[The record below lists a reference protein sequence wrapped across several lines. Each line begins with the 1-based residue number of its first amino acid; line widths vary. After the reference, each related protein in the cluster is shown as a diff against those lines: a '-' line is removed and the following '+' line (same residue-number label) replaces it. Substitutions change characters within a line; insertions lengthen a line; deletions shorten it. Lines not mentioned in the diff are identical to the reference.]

1 VTARQAGQTGQ
12 AAALAVR
19 PVGRL
24 LWHACSQTNLS
35 VGVYGI
41 YALTNAWFVARG
53 VGPDALAAVNLVAP
67 VLLILGAVG
76 TTVGVG
82 GASLVSRRLGAGDL
96 EGAGRAAGN
105 TFVVFWVTALVV
117 MVAGLAALEPL
128 LTVLGAQGEVREYA
142 RDYAVVLLLGAFAA
156 TGFSSLV
163 RAEGRMVFS
172 TLMWVVPIFV
182 QMMLDPVLVLG
193 LDMGV
198 RGAAL
203 ATIGGQSV
211 SAGMSLW
218 FFFVQRQRP
227 YRVGLKQLRPHPST
241 VAAVVTIGAPSFL
254 AGFGATLLVVL
265 ANNQLAAAG
274 GAVALAAFAIASR
287 LQTFAAMPHMGIA
300 QGLQPVAGYNA
311 GAQLWPRVRRAR
323 VLALR
328 ATVGYGAAA
337 AAMLVVLAEPLVGL
351 FVDDGAVAGESVTA
365 VRIIAAGLVFSGVT
379 PMVSSYFQALGQARP
394 SYALSLGT
402 LVVLKIP
409 LLLLLGAFGGPGVW
423 IGLSAGEIAAA
434 AAALLLLRAQQ
445 APGTGRVGS

>member
-1 VTARQAGQTGQ
+1 VTERQSSEQ
-12 AAALAVR
+12 ATALGVR

-24 LWHACSQTNLS
+24 LWHACSQTTLS

-82 GASLVSRRLGAGDL
+82 GASLVSRRLGAGDPR
-96 EGAGRAAGN
+96 GAGRAAGN

-117 MVAGLAALEPL
+117 MVVGLAALEPL
-128 LTVLGAQGEVREYA
+128 LTVLGAHGEVRGHA
-142 RDYAVVLLLGAFAA
+142 RDYAVVLLLGAFSA
-156 TGFSSLV
+156 TGFSALV
-163 RAEGRMVFS
+163 RAEGRMAFS
-172 TLMWVVPIFV
+172 TMLWVGPILV
-182 QMMLDPVLVLG
+182 QMALDPLLVFG

-203 ATIGGQSV
+203 GTVGGQSL
-211 SAGMSLW
+211 STGMSLW
-218 FFFVQRQRP
+218 FFFVQRRRP
-227 YRVGLKQLRPHPST
+227 YRVGLKQLRPHLAT
-241 VAAVVTIGAPSFL
+241 IAAVITIGAPSFL

-265 ANNQLAAAG
+265 ANNRLAATG
-274 GAVALAAFAIASR
+274 GAVALAAFAVASR

-337 AAMLVVLAEPLVGL
+337 AAALALLAEPLVSL
-351 FVDDGAVAGESVTA
+351 FVDDGPVATASVTA

-402 LVVLKIP
+402 LLVIKIP

-423 IGLSAGEIAAA
+423 IGLSAGEVAAA
-434 AAALLLLRAQQ
+434 VAALLLLRAQPERG
-445 APGTGRVGS
+445 ARAALA

>member
-1 VTARQAGQTGQ
+1 MTARRAGPTGQT
-12 AAALAVR
+12 AALGVR
-19 PVGRL
+19 PVGQL
-24 LWHACSQTNLS
+24 LWHACSQTTLS

-82 GASLVSRRLGAGDL
+82 GASLVSRRLGAGDPA
-96 EGAGRAAGN
+96 GAGRAAGN

-128 LTVLGAQGEVREYA
+128 LTVLGAQGEVRGYA
-142 RDYAVVLLLGAFAA
+142 RDYAVVLLLGAFTA
-156 TGFSSLV
+156 TGFSALV
-163 RAEGRMVFS
+163 RAEGRMAFS
-172 TLMWVVPIFV
+172 TMLWVGPILV
-182 QMMLDPVLVLG
+182 QMALDPLLVFG

-203 ATIGGQSV
+203 GTVGGQSL
-211 SAGMSLW
+211 STGMSLW
-218 FFFVQRQRP
+218 FFFVQRRRP
-227 YRVGLKQLRPHPST
+227 YRVGLRQLRPHPAT
-241 VAAVVTIGAPSFL
+241 IAAVVTIGAPSFL

-265 ANNQLAAAG
+265 ANNRLGVTG
-274 GAVALAAFAIASR
+274 GAVALAAFAVASR

-337 AAMLVVLAEPLVGL
+337 AAALVLFAEPLVGL
-351 FVDDGAVAGESVTA
+351 FVDDGPVATASVTA

-402 LVVLKIP
+402 LLVIKIP

-434 AAALLLLRAQQ
+434 AAALLLLRAQRD
-445 APGTGRVGS
+445 RVGRAS